1 MINLILKDSVHTSKY
16 DNFNVP
22 IKENRKDSYHQVTTK
37 DGNIT
42 TYFDT
47 LKREWEVNWE
57 WLTADEY
64 EELQGFYMRQ
74 FSSYRYPLVTIEELG
89 VVQVP
94 CFLTIKERNI
104 IDENGTVKDVTIT
117 LRESG
122 TGN

>member
-47 LKREWEVNWE
+47 LKREWSINWE

-64 EELQGFYMRQ
+64 KELQGFYIRQ
-74 FSSYRYPLVTIEELG
+74 FSTYRYPLVTIEELG
-89 VVQVP
+89 VIQVP

-104 IDENGTVKDVTIT
+104 INENGTVKDVTIT

>member
-16 DNFNVP
+16 DNFDVP

-47 LKREWEVNWE
+47 LKREWSISWQ

-64 EELQGFYMRQ
+64 KELQGFYIRQ

>member
-1 MINLILKDSVHTSKY
+1 MINLILEDSVHISKY

-47 LKREWEVNWE
+47 LKREWTINWE

-64 EELQGFYMRQ
+64 EELQSFYIRQ

-89 VVQVP
+89 ITKLP
-94 CFLTIKERNI
+94 CFLTIDERNI

-117 LRESG
+117 LKESG

>member
-1 MINLILKDSVHTSKY
+1 MISLILEDSVHTSKY

-47 LKREWEVNWE
+47 LRREWTINWE

-64 EELQGFYMRQ
+64 EELQGFYIRQ
-74 FSSYRYPLVTIEELG
+74 FSSYRYPLITIKELG
-89 VVQVP
+89 ITKLP
-94 CFLTIKERNI
+94 CFLTIDERNI

>member
-1 MINLILKDSVHTSKY
+1 MISLILEDSVHISKY

-47 LKREWEVNWE
+47 LRREWTINWE

-64 EELQGFYMRQ
+64 EELQGFYIRQ
-74 FSSYRYPLVTIEELG
+74 FSSYRYPLITIKELG
-89 VVQVP
+89 ITKLP
-94 CFLTIKERNI
+94 CFLTIDERNI

>member
-1 MINLILKDSVHTSKY
+1 MISLILEDSVHTSKY

-64 EELQGFYMRQ
+64 EELQGFYIRQ
-74 FSSYRYPLVTIEELG
+74 FSSYRYPLVTIKELG
-89 VVQVP
+89 VIQVP
-94 CFLTIKERNI
+94 CFLTINERNI

>member
-57 WLTADEY
+57 WLTVDEY

>member
-1 MINLILKDSVHTSKY
+1 MINLILEDSVHTSKY

-22 IKENRKDSYHQVTTK
+22 IKETRKDSYHQVTTK

-47 LKREWEVNWE
+47 LKREWEINWQ
-57 WLTADEY
+57 WLTASEH
-64 EELQGFYMRQ
+64 EELQGFYTRQ
-74 FSSYRYPLVTIEELG
+74 FSTYRYPLATIKELG
-89 VVQVP
+89 VIQVP
-94 CFLTIKERNI
+94 CFLTINERNI

>member
-16 DNFNVP
+16 DNFDVP

-47 LKREWEVNWE
+47 LKREWSISWQ

-64 EELQGFYMRQ
+64 KELQGFYIRQ
-74 FSSYRYPLVTIEELG
+74 FSTYHYPLVTIEELG
-89 VVQVP
+89 VIQVP